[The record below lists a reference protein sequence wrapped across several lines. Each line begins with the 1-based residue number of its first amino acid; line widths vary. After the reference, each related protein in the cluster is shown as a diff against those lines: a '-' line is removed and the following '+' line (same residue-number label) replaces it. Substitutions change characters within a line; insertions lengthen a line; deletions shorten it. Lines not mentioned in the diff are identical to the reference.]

1 MPSNMLR
8 QVLAAVLILTGFA
21 AAASAEVK
29 LAAIFG
35 DHMVLQRKMKTLV
48 WGTAEPGEKIVIA
61 LGPYR
66 TEATADAGGCWTARL
81 GPMKAGGPLAMT
93 VTGKN
98 TVTLK
103 DVLVGEVWFCSGQSN
118 LGNLPSVINAAQE
131 QAAAKYPNMRAL
143 AVQGIVADQPQG
155 NVKGTWVTCTPN
167 DAWQFSAVGYFFARD
182 LHKALN
188 IPMGI
193 IVAGQGAGIRA
204 FMPKEAI
211 DSDPDLQPLLKN

>member
-131 QAAAKYPNMRAL
+131 QAAAKYPNMLRWRSKASLPTSRRATSRERGL
-143 AVQGIVADQPQG
+143 PARPTMPGSSRQWDISSR
-155 NVKGTWVTCTPN
+155 GTSTKPSTSRW
-167 DAWQFSAVGYFFARD
+167 
-182 LHKALN
+182 
-188 IPMGI
+188 
-193 IVAGQGAGIRA
+193 
-204 FMPKEAI
+204 E
-211 DSDPDLQPLLKN
+211 